1 MLPAARTF
9 RLAAGFLC
17 FNRGDDFFRKN
28 GILKMRKANAA
39 RIQNRPTYKKG
50 SCAEIYAAAF
60 CLCNGCA
67 LLNAGNRIILCF
79 HGLLQHLIV
88 HFGVQGN
95 DGGTGF
101 VADNSLVHLRQSLQ
115 RLLDAG
121 FTVGAHHTFYG

>member
-1 MLPAARTF
+1 
-9 RLAAGFLC
+9 
-17 FNRGDDFFRKN
+17 
-28 GILKMRKANAA
+28 MRKANVE

-60 CLCNGCA
+60 CIFA

-95 DGGTGF
+95 DSGTGF
-101 VADNSLVHLRQSLQ
+101 VADNSLVHLR
-115 RLLDAG
+115 
-121 FTVGAHHTFYG
+121 